1 MISKKRA
8 RTGERI
14 ERRERKLFHCGVL
27 YVYRGGRGGETWK
40 QQILMIIHTSCR
52 SGQSKIQSRK
62 PQCAHASVPKER
74 TWSTREQ
81 VISSFYM
88 FQCPPKKGVQV
99 ATTARVHTRTNIRPH
114 ALNRSLIL
122 VVSFLRAAIAV
133 GVGRGFASG
142 ATARFGTRFRARF
155 RSRLGPGLG
164 SRLGARF
171 GLGPGTLPR
180 PAA

>member
-1 MISKKRA
+1 LISKKRA

-27 YVYRGGRGGETWK
+27 YVYRGGRGGGTWK

-114 ALNRSLIL
+114 ALNQSISHL
-122 VVSFLRAAIAV
+122 
-133 GVGRGFASG
+133 
-142 ATARFGTRFRARF
+142 
-155 RSRLGPGLG
+155 SRLLSPGCD
-164 SRLGARF
+164 RRWRW
-171 GLGPGTLPR
+171 PGICFWSDCAIWNAISSEISIATWTGTWIETWSEIWTWTWN
-180 PAA
+180 AS

>member
-1 MISKKRA
+1 VETTNSDDHPHVVPFRTVQNSVQKTSMRA
-8 RTGERI
+8 RFRPK
-14 ERRERKLFHCGVL
+14 RKDMVDTRASHIQLL
-27 YVYRGGRGGETWK
+27 YVS
-40 QQILMIIHTSCR
+40 MS
-52 SGQSKIQSRK
+52 
-62 PQCAHASVPKER
+62 
-74 TWSTREQ
+74 
-81 VISSFYM
+81 
-88 FQCPPKKGVQV
+88 PPKKGVQV